1 MYLLL
6 SIFSL
11 CSPRWYQ
18 FFLNRTEYFYPNTLL
33 MFFLIHWMPPSDSL
47 LTPLPLFCA
56 ITLGTNLSLCFQIN
70 TRWSPHSKWLIT
82 LVMFSATH
90 FETESHEIS
99 LSIMLW
105 FPCYYAERWW
115 LPLTDSQCISWRSC
129 TLNLLSL
136 GKSDPCADSAVAR
149 LTQACCKTRGMST
162 FR

>member
-1 MYLLL
+1 MLYFYCNWLMYLLL

-105 FPCYYAERWW
+105 FPK
-115 LPLTDSQCISWRSC
+115 TH
-129 TLNLLSL
+129 LSL
-136 GKSDPCADSAVAR
+136 VSMAYFSLWQYQFSYIPSDH
-149 LTQACCKTRGMST
+149 
-162 FR
+162 